1 MTLMGLIHL
10 SERQSTS
17 ALPLLQ
23 LSGILSRY
31 GENDR
36 FNMRNL
42 DTIGITLQENITI
55 HASRCF
61 LERVGSDLLFLCTD
75 APLI

>member
-1 MTLMGLIHL
+1 
-10 SERQSTS
+10 
-17 ALPLLQ
+17 
-23 LSGILSRY
+23 
-31 GENDR
+31 
-36 FNMRNL
+36 MRNL

-75 APLI
+75 APLLWSPREQAKSRWHLL